1 MNSSFLPPY
10 HSRSPWVLPMSVK
23 GENTLGFPLP
33 SSFFNT
39 NCSWIVFQT
48 SMNTFSHAR
57 IWQQLSSAGGWLI
70 DELRR
75 HSAVTITNNV
85 FNFQLWI
92 FTVTVAIKLVISFFY
107 LFKIFI
113 FKGRKLYMTECWSFS
128 NSWMCKKMSERFCNL
143 DNNNRHLWFF
153 TTTTWLKKRFEFNDQ
168 HLISCGFNLLG
179 AVTTRVTGNLTVTPT
194 RLSSTENL

>member
-1 MNSSFLPPY
+1 MVVILGSMCGIWCAHCYCRLLQDNAVELELDQKNVLTYLIMNSSFLPPY
-10 HSRSPWVLPMSVK
+10 HSRSPRVLPMSVK

-92 FTVTVAIKLVISFFY
+92 FTVTVAIKLVISFFTYLKY
-107 LFKIFI
+107 LFSREENFI
-113 FKGRKLYMTECWSFS
+113 WLSVGVFPTHGCVRKCPRGSAT
-128 NSWMCKKMSERFCNL
+128 
-143 DNNNRHLWFF
+143 
-153 TTTTWLKKRFEFNDQ
+153 
-168 HLISCGFNLLG
+168 
-179 AVTTRVTGNLTVTPT
+179 
-194 RLSSTENL
+194 